1 MLFCIAIMWVEGR
14 AARERVFKGP
24 FTFWRRLT
32 NYLTLDF
39 VRLNFHGNISREI
52 NKEKVYKFK

>member
-1 MLFCIAIMWVEGR
+1 MWVEGR